1 MRAGLTVRRLWLAPL
16 LVLGGCA
23 ASAEPACP
31 GGGAWQPVAELL
43 FGRNIGDRPGVSE
56 ADFRRYV
63 EEELTPRFPD
73 GLTIVDA
80 EGQYRDRARG
90 VSVREQSKLV
100 LIAFHDSPHE
110 YRKLEAAAEAYK
122 RRFRQ
127 QAVGIIVKRACVSF

>member
-1 MRAGLTVRRLWLAPL
+1 MRRPWLAAI

-23 ASAEPACP
+23 TLAKPACP
-31 GGGAWQPVAELL
+31 GGGAWQPVAEML

-80 EGQYRDRARG
+80 EGQYRDQARR
-90 VSVREQSKLV
+90 VVVREQSKLV
-100 LIAFHDSPHE
+100 LIAFHDSPDA

-127 QAVGIIVKRACVSF
+127 QAVGIIIKRACVSF